1 MAMKRRIVLFF
12 LLGAMGSTLM
22 AQRRVSG
29 KSGSN
34 RGAGGVA
41 TAVVESERVKP
52 LQTDYAMIAKDEYST
67 VGLSGVMQRAEGARM
82 AKGKALSPEMQTL
95 FDSLE
100 TPFEKSGGL
109 ATASYFE
116 CVAWYRKLAK
126 AFPAYCALTTIGL
139 GDAGKDIY
147 VFKLLGERMGRMDR
161 LGQNDEGIPAGPGV
175 KPSPKVK
182 ILINNNI
189 HPGEPEGTDASMLLL
204 RDLLFFGQYWQQTL
218 PYLELHVVCQYN
230 VDGTLNRNAHSR
242 ANQNGPVEY
251 GFRGNAQ
258 NLDLNRD
265 FIKMDSRNAKALVF
279 LMATEQYHLFVD
291 NHTSN
296 GADYQYVLTYFHT
309 RPEKLM
315 PEIVPNLAQVERSLK
330 TRLEKQDWP
339 TAPYVET
346 VKTVPDSGLCAFW
359 ESGRYATGFAA
370 LHNTIGYTVE
380 THMLKPFSQRMLA
393 TLAFM
398 EQFLTVSTSDSLRAQ
413 WEGNCR
419 AGLLRQVDP
428 KQVRYLPI
436 AHALDMKQYEMIPFR
451 GFEFGY
457 KPSDVTGA
465 DRLVYDTRKPWEK
478 SVKYY
483 DRYRA
488 TDSVRVP
495 QAYIIPFAYDD
506 VIQKLK
512 RNGIALRN
520 VPFDTLVSLRVSF
533 IVDYKTVSAPY
544 EKHYLHH
551 GVKTRDTVI
560 KVMVR
565 AGDVVAV
572 VKPDN
577 ERFLTAVLEP
587 RAADSYFAWNA
598 FDGILQQKE
607 GYSDYVF
614 EDKAADWLKAHPDK
628 YAELQRKKAQ
638 DPAFAKDAWAQLNWV
653 YKQTEH
659 YEPTHNLY
667 PVYRVD

>member
-1 MAMKRRIVLFF
+1 MKRLV
-12 LLGAMGSTLM
+12 LLGLCFGLSSGMLL
-22 AQRRVSG
+22 AQRKSG
-29 KSGSN
+29 KKAASAVADE
-34 RGAGGVA
+34 AGKDGVKLA
-41 TAVVESERVKP
+41 
-52 LQTDYAMIAKDEYST
+52 LTDYAFVAKDLYGT

-82 AKGKALSPEMQTL
+82 AKGKALSPEMQKL

-116 CVAWYRKLAK
+116 CVAWYRKLAN
-126 AFPAYCALTTIGL
+126 AFPAYCALTSIGL

-147 VFKLLGERMGRMDR
+147 VFKLLGDRMGRMDR
-161 LGQNDEGIPAGPGV
+161 LGIDDEGIAV
-175 KPSPKVK
+175 SPDQLAAPEVK

-189 HPGEPEGTDASMLLL
+189 HPGEPEGTDASMFLV
-204 RDLLFFGQYWQQTL
+204 RDLLFFGQYWQETL

-265 FIKMDSRNAKALVF
+265 FIKMDSRNAKALVA
-279 LMATEQYHLFVD
+279 LMASEKYHLFID

-315 PEIVPNLAQVERSLK
+315 PEIVPNLLQLEARLK
-330 TRLEKQDWP
+330 NQLTRQEWP

-346 VKTVPDSGLCAFW
+346 IKTVPDSGLFAFW

-413 WEGNCR
+413 FDKNRMNGW
-419 AGLLRQVDP
+419 
-428 KQVRYLPI
+428 VRRLADQPVHYLPI
-436 AHALDMKQYEMIPFR
+436 AHTLDMKHYKMIPFK

-457 KPSDVTGA
+457 RPSDVTGA
-465 DRLVYDTRKPWEK
+465 DRLVYDTRKLWEK
-478 SVKYY
+478 PVKYY
-483 DRYRA
+483 DRYLA
-488 TDSVRVP
+488 TDSVQVP
-495 QAYIIPFAYDD
+495 KAYIIPFAYED

-520 VPFDTLVSLRVSF
+520 VPIDTLVSLRVSY
-533 IVDYKTVSAPY
+533 IVDYKTVSNPY

-551 GVKTRDTVI
+551 SVKTRDTMM

-565 AGDVVAV
+565 AGDAVAV
-572 VKPDN
+572 VKSDN

-614 EDKAADWLKAHPDK
+614 EDKAAAWLKAHPEK

-638 DPAFAKDAWAQLNWV
+638 DPAFAKDAWAQLYWV